1 MVACSRDT
9 SASSEEGGGDSAAAD
24 MPAIYVAQT
33 LVLMDRGQP
42 RVEGNYRQMLDACRK
57 AGLPVTPL
65 GDDDANKLGR
75 TYYQLWFE
83 KQRFAFQKDEWN
95 FELVGDGLN
104 SCPFKAKHTST
115 RTVTTA
121 TASYEMDL
129 VANTS
134 VTEAPLSELGFGGP
148 ADAEDSQLSAGLAKL
163 GYQRLGYANDAG
175 QRCLRWRDPS
185 GIESCTWSE
194 GSKWGFSPAE
204 DSGQGDSYDPGAIVL
219 WVTPA
224 DGTGFKLTTQ
234 KMTVGG
240 EPFDEALFVPS
251 TGLSMKRGGL

>member
-1 MVACSRDT
+1 VSDKGKDA
-9 SASSEEGGGDSAAAD
+9 SAAVE

-33 LVLMDRGQP
+33 LVLMDAGQP
-42 RVEGNYRQMLDACRK
+42 RIEGNYRQLLDACQK
-57 AGLPVTPL
+57 AGVPVTPL
-65 GDDDANKLGR
+65 GDDDVSKLGR

-83 KQRFAFQKDEWN
+83 KQRVAFQKDEWD
-95 FELVGDGLN
+95 FELEGDGYK
-104 SCPFKAKHTST
+104 SCPFKVKHTSL
-115 RTVTTA
+115 RGVTTA
-121 TASYEMDL
+121 AASYEMNL

-134 VTEAPLSELGFGGP
+134 VTEAPLMDLSRFA
-148 ADAEDSQLSAGLAKL
+148 ADEEDSQLSAGLAKL

-194 GSKWGFSPAE
+194 GVKWGFSPSE
-204 DSGQGDSYDPGAIVL
+204 DSAQATSYDPGVIVL

-224 DGTGFKLTTQ
+224 NGTGDKLTTQ

-240 EPFDEALFVPS
+240 EPFDDALFVPS
-251 TGLSMKRGGL
+251 TGLSMKGVGL